1 MKTSTINRLGK
12 RIALSVV
19 SAASFEGDVLGVSS
33 VAVLILAGVL
43 SDSVSAQTVIMPRVP
58 RVAVAIP
65 LAAGSAVLPSGTPNT
80 LGSNLAVGSTLQNPV
95 YAPVVTA
102 GQFSPY
108 VVNPA
113 TNTATITETSNAG
126 ILAWN
131 SFDIGAGGT
140 VNIVQPSS
148 TSILLNRVSGSVSQ
162 SLINGALNANG
173 TVYLYNPNGM
183 IFGKTAVVNVGSL
196 FATSL
201 NVTDNLFLQGILS
214 SVDANFKS
222 SAAGTSTPGN
232 ILIDG
237 DSSSQAQLNAA
248 SGGKIVIF
256 APNVTN
262 NGMVTAPDGQVILAG
277 GGEVF
282 LAAPADP
289 SMRGLFVAV
298 NSGINILPAGTMTSV
313 TNNGS
318 ITVGRG
324 NATLVG
330 LAVNQNGQ
338 ISAQTSANINGSI
351 YLVAQDGAT
360 RSGNGK
366 ADAAIAGTLTLGS
379 GSTTSVSIQDDGSTI
394 TPGPNNVFK
403 PSQIQLLGQTI
414 NLLGKSGSQPGA
426 QVLAPSGVVTILAN
440 GNPGAPS
447 FVTQDTS
454 AVTLGAG
461 SLIDVSGDTS
471 ALLPMS
477 SNVIAVQLLA
487 ELADNLP
494 LRNSSLRG
502 QTLNFDIRK
511 GTTIANIGADLAI
524 LPFTIGQLAASGG
537 SVTVNSNGT
546 LVQEAGSS
554 IDVSGGRVN
563 FSAGYVNT
571 SFLTSAGALF
581 SDSSAPSNRLY
592 SGVVNRLDGRWD
604 YQPGYF
610 DGKSAGTITLAA
622 PEMAL
627 QGSLSGTVT
636 LGLYQRDISA
646 SNRPL
651 GGQLM
656 IGVSPGSGLN
666 DSTLPLQFGF
676 SGNLVLDN
684 NASMPASADLATTLA
699 SNLLDLNVDSLA
711 ASGFTRLAVY
721 SGGNITVAG
730 SLSLAAGGSLAL
742 TALGNINFNAGAT
755 IPGGSIT
762 AIAPLE
768 IIVASN
774 ARFDLA
780 GTWRN
785 DAKLASPILNVNG
798 MPAGDI
804 VTNGGSFSID
814 SNQIAFGNNVTVDV
828 SGGAWYSNKNKL
840 TTGSGGTVNILIDPN
855 INATNPTDII
865 SVGSGLTLDGYG
877 FSKGGSLTLTT
888 NNIQIGGSAA
898 VATDSLGL
906 TLMLPAHFFDLGGFT
921 SYNLDSL
928 FNVSVTAGATVNAV
942 AQNWLFSNPDKFKG
956 QMSGA
961 VTSVATPGMLA
972 VAGPQSGRQPI
983 NLTLAAT
990 GAGATG
996 SVLFGAGS
1004 LLQTDPQGSLTVVAN
1019 QLIDVEGTISVP
1031 AGKIT
1036 LSLSGTGY
1044 DPIRSIWVG
1053 AAAHLFAQGS
1063 TALLYT
1069 NGTGSTTGEVLG
1081 GGTINLGGVTAL
1093 SKGAGD
1099 IGEIVIA
1106 QQSVA
1111 GQQGGASI
1119 DVSGVA
1125 SAPVILAGQRTRSVA
1140 APVAS
1145 AGGSVTILAREGF
1158 VFDGAVSGAAGNSAQ
1173 QGGTLSLSLSRESGI
1188 AATGFPD
1195 QSPDVLNIID
1205 GPILARL
1212 PPGVA
1217 PGSDLSA
1224 LANQASINTAS
1235 FNKGGFDQLSFK
1247 SQNTINISSVTS
1259 SAVLSAKTA
1268 LYLDASVLAFGN
1280 AATSATP
1287 LTDVQINSAYVQ
1299 LGNDDFLTQAQSSA
1313 NVTNNI
1319 NNNLIGKAGTFLS
1332 SSPALGGSVTLN
1344 VNATTIDLIGSSVV
1358 QGVLNTNLNATQDI
1372 RLVGISQKDLT
1383 VGPTPNVVT
1392 PLEQLIPTGEFSVAG
1407 NLTLNS
1413 AQVYPTTLSNFALDV
1428 EGSNGTLNFVSNG
1441 NKPTLPLSAAGTLFA
1456 YAQSINQNGVV
1467 AAPFGTIDFVAGNQL
1482 TYAKGSV
1489 TTVAGIGVVPFGE
1502 IINGRDWV
1510 YDFGNGNDVLF
1521 QLATSNNVSVYPV
1534 TTLPQK
1540 ALISSAPNIQ
1550 TQTGATINLAGGGQL
1565 YGYEFTP
1572 GSYGSVDVLKNNS
1585 LSAPTNVFAILPGY
1599 TNAVA
1604 PRDYDY
1610 GQDGGLQPGESIY
1623 LSGLATLAAGNYVL
1637 LPAHYALLPGAFSV
1651 TLTNAGRDA
1660 VAAQN
1665 VVNLNGSYSVTGRS
1679 SYQGNGDTRNYAVTV
1694 TSGSV
1699 VRQQSQY
1706 QEYSAS
1712 SFFAA
1717 AAKTASTTLPL
1728 LPIDG
1733 GHLEFNAS
1741 ASLTLDGQFAL
1752 QASTGGVNGI
1762 VDISAPA
1769 IEVVSVA
1776 SQAVPTGTVA
1786 LVASNLNSLSASS
1799 LLLGGVRTINGAQTN
1814 IAVGAQSVTIA
1825 NNASNALSG
1834 TEIILAAQQNLIL
1847 AQGAS
1852 VQAIG
1857 SAVSSNQP
1865 LAILATDPNG
1875 TLVGTDGAL
1884 LRVSTG
1890 AAVAVSRTSAPVSA
1904 NGVVITPGIV
1914 PRGQQGVLTI
1924 ESGATIA
1931 ATGSA
1936 FIDSTDI
1943 IAPTVNQGNLM
1954 LAAGAALGLSA
1965 PRISLGDAIPGN
1977 ASGLQL
1983 NAAAL
1988 NGLDTLAALT
1998 LNSYTTIDIYGR
2010 ANLGNAAMNSL
2021 TLSAGGIQ
2029 GNYVAGAVGDVN
2041 LTAQSVQLGGGTFT
2055 TAGTVAVGSAGSLTM
2070 SAGSIM
2076 VGNAVVGNTGNFK
2089 VSGYGNVNLIT
2100 LGSLNGVGTGGLT
2113 ADTNL
2118 NLTAGLITAGSGSH
2132 ITFGTGQNLVLT
2144 EAGNSTVSVAPLQ
2157 AGGNIVF
2164 NAATIASN
2172 ANIAVPSGTVSM
2184 NAGNGVS
2191 LNGGT
2196 ISTAG
2201 LSRIF
2206 GTTTAYTPGG
2216 MISINGGVG
2225 NVMVAAGSTLD
2236 VSAVGASAGQL
2247 TVAAAGSASSTVMLN
2262 GIVKGAAVPGVDGN
2276 NQTQGSF
2283 SFDAGQLVSAAQ
2295 FDQLATT
2302 LTLSG
2307 FNALQTYRVRN
2318 GDINLDAGK
2327 TISARQAN
2335 LSADNGNLNISGT
2348 IDASG
2353 PGGGAIALYASEPSA
2368 GGQSGNVNLL
2378 AGSFLNASA
2387 TVAASSTTLSTAGT
2401 IGTGGNVVIG
2411 TGSADEQ
2418 MATGNVT
2425 GSVINF
2431 VSGAL
2436 IDVHGNSQEQ
2446 NGDANGTVTFRAPQI
2461 VGGNDVAIAGLNGS
2475 INGSKLTSVEGY
2487 KVYTASSISATAAS
2501 ATNLRVALPT
2511 SGAVATTGLLYRDAS
2526 QFANGAAAAALFG
2539 RSNPAINFSVSP
2551 GIEVVSQ
2558 GDLTVSVNEGLAV
2571 LAQNRGWNLD
2581 AWRFNGQPVNLTLLA
2596 AGNLFINGSISDGF
2610 TKSSSNIAMPGW
2622 NLDSTNS
2629 GSFTLVGGADLT
2641 SANPLAVNHVNTG
2654 DVQLNFANT
2663 TGTGV
2668 NTPVA
2673 LIRTGTGTIHIAAGQ
2688 DVVMGQVANASDA
2701 TLTLGAVIYT
2711 AGKST
2716 VIDGS
2721 LGSFTAPSGTLNTQ
2735 FARASTKVTSQFAED
2750 GGAIS
2755 IVAQGNVTGAPEQQV
2770 VDNWLFRQGA
2780 LAVDSKGNLTLD
2792 SNGNPT
2798 FAKSGAVVLNT
2809 AWWARPDYFDQGIAT
2824 FAGGNVSVVAVNGAM
2839 TDVSASTATGAF
2851 LPGGAPGGTLVQRGG
2866 GDLLVRA
2873 GGDIAG
2879 GSFYVQ
2885 KGSATISAGGSVTA
2899 GSIVSAATGVPGPN
2913 VNTVLALGDAQL
2925 SITANN
2931 NINID
2936 AIYNPTL
2943 TVQSTYNSGVSMNA
2957 SNPFSNAAKKRLEYT
2972 TFSTY
2977 TDQSTVS
2984 LTAIGGDVELN
2995 NNSVA
3000 SLTVTGLGASAIPII
3015 GLDQTS
3021 HGNDFLYSYL
3031 PATFNVVAMSGNI
3044 TSVGGFTMAGAP
3056 TGELNLLAN
3065 GAISLSGLERNA
3077 VVMADISQSQLP
3089 QYYSPRN
3096 LVMKDSQD
3104 LGVLDGFGTG
3114 IAVHSAT
3121 GLHSG
3126 DTQPARIIALSGDV
3140 VGDPVQ
3146 NDTLILPKL
3155 AEISA
3160 AHDILNLGFRI
3171 QQNSVG
3177 DVSAITAGNN
3187 ITDISNTQSNGSLLD
3202 NVVSGPGRIDISAGH
3217 TIDLGDTVGL
3227 VTRGNLD
3234 NTYLT
3239 PGGAGIN
3246 LTAGAMT
3253 ANYAGFAKNYLTA
3266 TSLNNA
3272 DQAAL
3277 ISYMNV
3283 LNPGSVSTA
3292 SQAWTLL
3299 QSLPVA
3305 KQQQFMATIK
3315 PDLNALFFTDLVS
3328 ASKVKGLVQFDN
3340 LVATLFP
3347 TVNPNGGDIN
3357 VFASQLKT
3365 QQGGAIYLFT
3375 PGGSVYAGLPNQ
3387 PVFLT
3392 QKLPSNEGIFT
3403 IGGGAIAALVHNN
3416 FEVDQGRVFTLDGG
3430 DISLVSQFGDLSAGK
3445 GTKTASSAPPPLLRT
3460 DATGNTIVDISS
3472 SISGSGIGT
3481 LEAFPNA
3488 PAANIYVVA
3497 PRGTF
3502 DAGDAGVRSTGSVE
3516 INAAIVLNAGNIV
3529 AAGVISGVPSIESLS
3544 VGAGLSS
3551 NVTPSTNDLTKNIAS
3566 AASSGDAATN
3576 LSVDVIGY
3584 GGDNVSNNAGNNAG
3598 NSGSRAAVDN
3608 SDDSK
3613 PKPKK
3618 N

>member
-1 MKTSTINRLGK
+1 MTTSTFNRLGK
-12 RIALSVV
+12 RLALSVSSV
-19 SAASFEGDVLGVSS
+19 SSIEGDILGVSS
-33 VAVLILAGVL
+33 VAVLILTGVL
-43 SDSVSAQTVIMPRVP
+43 SNSVSAQTVIVPRVP
-58 RVAVAIP
+58 RVAAAIP
-65 LAAGSAVLPSGTPNT
+65 VAAGSASLPSGAPNASGSNLAAGSTA
-80 LGSNLAVGSTLQNPV
+80 QNPV
-95 YAPVVTA
+95 YAPTVTA

-131 SFDIGAGGT
+131 SFDIGVGGT

-148 TSILLNRVSGSVSQ
+148 TSILLNRVNGSVSQ

-173 TVYLYNPNGM
+173 TVYLYNPNGF

-196 FATSL
+196 FASSL
-201 NVTDNLFLQGILS
+201 NVTDSLFLQGILS
-214 SVDANFKS
+214 SVDANFKN
-222 SAAGTSTPGN
+222 AAGATSTPGN

-248 SGGKIVIF
+248 VGGKIVVF

-262 NGMVTAPDGQVILAG
+262 NGVVTAPDGQVILAG

-282 LAAPADP
+282 LAAPTDP

-298 NSGINILPAGTMTSV
+298 NSGTGILPTGTSTSV

-318 ITVGRG
+318 IAVGRG

-351 YLVAQDGAT
+351 YLLAQDGAT

-379 GSTTSVSIQDDGSTI
+379 GSTTAVSILDDGSTI
-394 TPGPNNVFK
+394 TPSANNLFK

-414 NLLGKSGSQPGA
+414 NLQGKSGSQPGA
-426 QVLAPSGVVTILAN
+426 QVLAPGGVVTVLAN
-440 GNPGAPS
+440 ANPGAPI
-447 FVTQDTS
+447 FVTQDAS

-471 ALLPMS
+471 AVLPMS
-477 SNVIAVQLLA
+477 SNVVSVQLLA

-511 GTTIANIGADLAI
+511 GTTIANISADLAI
-524 LPFTIGQLAASGG
+524 LPFTIGQLAATGG

-546 LVQEAGSS
+546 LAQDAGSS
-554 IDVSGGRVN
+554 INVSGGRVN

-571 SFLTSAGALF
+571 SFLTSGGALF

-592 SGVVNRLDGRWD
+592 SGVVNRPDGRWD
-604 YQPGYF
+604 YQPAYF
-610 DGKSAGTITLAA
+610 DGKSAGTIALAA

-636 LGLYQRDISA
+636 PGLYQRDISA

-656 IGVSPGSGLN
+656 IGVTPGGGLN
-666 DSTLPLQFGF
+666 DTSLPLQFGF
-676 SGNLVLDN
+676 AGNLVLDN
-684 NASMPASADLATTLA
+684 NTTMPATTDTATVLA

-711 ASGFTRLAVY
+711 ANGFTRLSAY

-730 SLSLAAGGSLAL
+730 PLSLAAGGSLSL

-755 IPGGSIT
+755 IPGGTVSAT
-762 AIAPLE
+762 APLE
-768 IIVASN
+768 IAVASN

-785 DAKLASPILNVNG
+785 DAKLANPTLNING
-798 MPAGDI
+798 VPTGDI
-804 VTNGGSFSID
+804 VLNGGSFALD
-814 SNQIAFGNNVTVDV
+814 SNQIALGNNVTVDV
-828 SGGAWYSNKNKL
+828 SGGAWYANTNKL
-840 TTGSGGTVNILIDPN
+840 TTGNAGSIKILIDPN
-855 INATNPTDII
+855 INTTTPTDII
-865 SVGSGLTLDGYG
+865 SVGSGLTLNGYG
-877 FSKGGSLTLTT
+877 FGKGGSLTLAT

-898 VATDSLGL
+898 FGTDPLGL
-906 TLMLPAHFFDLGGFT
+906 TLMLPANFFGSGGFT

-928 FNVSVTAGATVNAV
+928 FSVDVIAGATVNAI
-942 AQNWLFSNPDKFKG
+942 AQNWVFNDPGKFKTQG
-956 QMSGA
+956 SG
-961 VTSVATPGMLA
+961 SVASVAAPGMLTL
-972 VAGPQSGRQPI
+972 AGPQSGRQPVNI
-983 NLTLAAT
+983 TLAAT
-990 GAGATG
+990 GAGVTG

-1004 LLQTDPQGSLTVVAN
+1004 LLQTDPLGSLTVVAN

-1031 AGKIT
+1031 AGQIA

-1044 DPIRSIWVG
+1044 DPLRSIWVG
-1053 AAAHLFAQGS
+1053 AAGHLFAQGS

-1069 NGTGSTTGEVLG
+1069 NGSGSTTGAVLG
-1081 GGTINLGGVTAL
+1081 GGTINLGGVTSL

-1099 IGEIVIA
+1099 IGEIVIE
-1106 QQSVA
+1106 QQSLA

-1119 DVSGVA
+1119 DVSGIA
-1125 SAPVILAGQRTRSVA
+1125 SAPLILAGQRIKSAA
-1140 APVAS
+1140 APIAS
-1145 AGGSVTILAREGF
+1145 AGGTVTILAREGV
-1158 VFDGAVSGAAGNSAQ
+1158 VFDGTVSAAAGNSTQ
-1173 QGGTLSLSLSRESGI
+1173 QGGSLSLSLSRETGI

-1195 QSPDVLNIID
+1195 QTPDVLNIID
-1205 GPILARL
+1205 GPIVPQL
-1212 PPGVA
+1212 PSGIA

-1268 LYLDASVLAFGN
+1268 VYLDSTVLAFGN
-1280 AATSATP
+1280 GANAAIP

-1299 LGNDDFLTQAQSSA
+1299 LGNDDFLTQAQPTA
-1313 NVTNNI
+1313 NVTSNI

-1332 SSPALGGSVTLN
+1332 ASPALGGAATLN

-1358 QGVLNTNLNATQDI
+1358 QGVQNTNLNATQDI

-1413 AQVYPTTLSNFALDV
+1413 AQVYPTTLTNFALDV
-1428 EGSNGTLNFVSNG
+1428 QGVNGTLNFVSNG
-1441 NKPTLPLSAAGTLFA
+1441 NKPYAPLSAAGTLFA
-1456 YAQSINQNGVV
+1456 FAQNINQAGVV
-1467 AAPFGTIDFVAGNQL
+1467 AAPFGTIDFVAGSQL
-1482 TYAKGSV
+1482 TYAKGSL
-1489 TTVAGIGVVPFGE
+1489 TTVAGVGVVPFGE

-1521 QLATSNNVSVYPV
+1521 QLPTSTNVSVYPV
-1534 TTLPQK
+1534 TALPQK
-1540 ALISSAPNIQ
+1540 VVIASAPNI
-1550 TQTGATINLAGGGQL
+1550 TTEAGATINLAGGGQL

-1572 GSYGSVDVLKNNS
+1572 GSYGSADVLKNNI
-1585 LSAPTNVFAILPGY
+1585 AGAQTNVFAILPGY
-1599 TNAVA
+1599 ANAVA
-1604 PRDYDY
+1604 PRDYQY
-1610 GQDGGLQPGESIY
+1610 GQDGGLQPGQSVY
-1623 LSGLATLAAGNYVL
+1623 LSGIAGLAAGNYVL
-1637 LPAHYALLPGAFSV
+1637 LPAHYALLPGAFAV
-1651 TLTNAGRDA
+1651 TLSNSGHDA

-1665 VVNLNGSYSVTGRS
+1665 VVNLNGSYSVAGSTN
-1679 SYQGNGDTRNYAVTV
+1679 YQGNGDTRNYAFTV
-1694 TSGSV
+1694 TPGSV
-1699 VRQQSQY
+1699 VRQESQY

-1717 AAKTASTTLPL
+1717 AAKTASVALPV

-1741 ASLTLDGQFAL
+1741 NSLTLDGQFEL
-1752 QASTGGVNGI
+1752 QADNGGVNGI

-1776 SQAVPTGTVA
+1776 SQAVPTGTLE

-1799 LLLGGVRTINGAQTN
+1799 LLLGGVRTINGGTSN

-1834 TEIILAAQQNLIL
+1834 SEIILAAQQNLTL

-1852 VQAIG
+1852 VQASG
-1857 SAVSSNQP
+1857 AALTTNQN

-1875 TLVGTDGAL
+1875 LAVGTDGAL

-1890 AAVAVSRTSAPVSA
+1890 GAVAVSRTSLPVTV
-1904 NGVVITPGIV
+1904 NGVVITSGVAPS
-1914 PRGQQGVLTI
+1914 GQQGVLTI
-1924 ESGATIA
+1924 QSGATIA

-1936 FIDSTDI
+1936 YIDSTDI
-1943 IAPTVNQGNLM
+1943 AAPTVNQGNLN

-1965 PRISLGDAIPGN
+1965 PRISLGDAIPVG

-1983 NAAAL
+1983 NTAAL
-1988 NGLDTLAALT
+1988 SGLDTLSALT
-1998 LNSYTTIDIYGR
+1998 LNSYSTIDIYGH
-2010 ANLGNAAMNSL
+2010 ANLGSAAMNVL

-2029 GNYVAGAVGDVN
+2029 GNYLAGAAGDVN
-2041 LTAQSVQLGGGTFT
+2041 LTAQSVQLSGGALTPVG
-2055 TAGTVAVGSAGSLTM
+2055 AVAAGSAGSLNI
-2070 SAGSIM
+2070 SAAGIT
-2076 VGNAVVGNTGNFK
+2076 VGNAGNFK
-2089 VSGYGNVNLIT
+2089 ISGYGNVNLT
-2100 LGSLNGVGTGGLT
+2100 TPGVLNGVGNGGLSV
-2113 ADTNL
+2113 DSNL
-2118 NLTAGLITAGSGSH
+2118 NLTAGMITAGAGSH
-2132 ITFGTGQNLVLT
+2132 ITYGAGQNLVLA
-2144 EAGNSTVSVAPLQ
+2144 EAGNPTVAAPALQ
-2157 AGGNIVF
+2157 AGGNIAF
-2164 NAATIASN
+2164 NAATVVSN
-2172 ANIAVPSGTVSM
+2172 ANIDLPSGTVSI

-2191 LNGGT
+2191 LTGGT

-2201 LSRIF
+2201 LIRSF

-2216 MISINGGVG
+2216 TISIIGGSG
-2225 NVMVAAGSTLD
+2225 NVTVAAGNTLD

-2247 TVAAAGSASSTVMLN
+2247 TVAAAGSASSTVVLN
-2262 GIVKGAAVPGVDGN
+2262 GVLKGSATPGVDGN

-2283 SFDAGQLVSAAQ
+2283 SLDAGQLVSANQ
-2295 FDQLATT
+2295 FDQLAST
-2302 LTLSG
+2302 LTMSG
-2307 FNALQTYRVRN
+2307 FNAAQTYRVRN
-2318 GDINLDAGK
+2318 GDVNLDTGN
-2327 TISARQAN
+2327 TLRARQVSV
-2335 LSADNGNLNISGT
+2335 SADNGSVNIGGI

-2353 PGGGAIALYASEPSA
+2353 PAGGAIALFAAQPTA

-2378 AGSFLNASA
+2378 AGSLLNASA
-2387 TVAASSTTLSTAGT
+2387 SAAASSTTVSTAGST
-2401 IGTGGNVVIG
+2401 GTGGSVMIG
-2411 TGSADEQ
+2411 TGSTDAQ
-2418 MATGNVT
+2418 MATGFVA

-2431 VSGAL
+2431 ASGAL
-2436 IDVHGNSQEQ
+2436 IDVHGNSQEL

-2461 VGGNDVAIAGLNGS
+2461 VGGNDVAIAGLNGT
-2475 INGSKLTSVEGY
+2475 INGSKLTTVEGY
-2487 KVYTASSISATAAS
+2487 KAYSASSITASAAS
-2501 ATNLRVALPT
+2501 ATNLQVALPT
-2511 SGAVATTGLLYRDAS
+2511 SGAVASNSLLYLDAS
-2526 QFANGAAAAALFG
+2526 QFGNGGAAAALFG
-2539 RSNPAINFSVSP
+2539 RSNSAIAFNLSP
-2551 GIEVVSQ
+2551 GIQVTSQ

-2571 LAQNRGWNLD
+2571 AAQNRGWNLD

-2610 TKSSSNIAMPGW
+2610 IKSSANIAMPGW

-2629 GSFTLVGGADLT
+2629 GNFTLVGGADL
-2641 SANPLAVNHVNTG
+2641 SAANPLAVNHTNTG
-2654 DVQLNFANT
+2654 DVQLNFVNT

-2673 LIRTGTGTIHIAAGQ
+2673 LIRTGTGTINIAAGQ
-2688 DVVMGQVANASDA
+2688 DVVMGQVANVSNPA
-2701 TLTLGAVIYT
+2701 LTLGAVIYT

-2716 VIDGS
+2716 AYDGS
-2721 LGSFTAPSGTLNTQ
+2721 LGSFTAPSSTINTQ
-2735 FARASTKVTSQFAED
+2735 FAKAATKISAQFAED
-2750 GGAIS
+2750 GGAVS
-2755 IVAQGNVTGAPEQQV
+2755 IVAQNNVIGAPEQQV
-2770 VDNWLFRQGA
+2770 VDNWLFRQGT
-2780 LAVDSKGNLTLD
+2780 LAVDSKGNPIVD

-2798 FAKSGAVVLNT
+2798 FAKSGATVLNT

-2824 FAGGNVSVVAVNGAM
+2824 LGGGNVSVVAVSGTIA
-2839 TDVSASTATGAF
+2839 DVSASTATSAF
-2851 LPGGAPGGTLVQRGG
+2851 LPGSGPTGALVQRGG

-2885 KGSATISAGGSVTA
+2885 KGSATITAGGSVTS
-2899 GSIVSAATGVPGPN
+2899 GSIVPTAAGAPGPN

-2925 SITANN
+2925 SVTANN
-2931 NINID
+2931 NISID

-2943 TVQSTYNSGVSMNA
+2943 TAQSTYNSGLSMNA
-2957 SNPFSNAAKKRLEYT
+2957 SNPFSGVAKTRLQYT

-2977 TDQSTVS
+2977 TNQSEVS
-2984 LTAIGGDVELN
+2984 LTAIGGDVALN

-3000 SLTVTGLGASAIPII
+3000 TLPATSLGANAIPIL

-3031 PATFNVVAMSGNI
+3031 PATFNVLAMSGNI
-3044 TSVGGFTMAGAP
+3044 NSVGGFTMAGAP

-3065 GAISLSGLERNA
+3065 GSISLSGLERDA
-3077 VVMADISQSQLP
+3077 VVMADISQSQFP
-3089 QYYSPRN
+3089 QVYAPRN
-3096 LVMKDSQD
+3096 LVLNDAQD

-3114 IAVHSAT
+3114 IAMHSAT
-3121 GLHSG
+3121 GLHNG
-3126 DTQPARIIALSGDV
+3126 DTQPVRIIALNGNI
-3140 VGDPVQ
+3140 VGDPIQ

-3160 AHDILNLGFRI
+3160 AHDILNLGFKL

-3177 DVSAITAGNN
+3177 DVTTITAGNN
-3187 ITDISNTQSNGSLLD
+3187 ITDVSNTQSNGSLL
-3202 NVVSGPGRIDISAGH
+3202 NNTIGGPGRIDISAGH

-3246 LTAGAMT
+3246 LTAGTTT
-3253 ANYAGFAKNYLTA
+3253 ANYAGFATNYLTA
-3266 TSLNNA
+3266 ASLNNA
-3272 DQAAL
+3272 DQATL
-3277 ISYMNV
+3277 ISYINV
-3283 LNPGSVSTA
+3283 LSPGSVSTA
-3292 SQAWTLL
+3292 GDAWSAL
-3299 QSLPVA
+3299 QKLPVA
-3305 KQQQFMATIK
+3305 QQQQFLGTIK
-3315 PDLNALFFTDLVS
+3315 PDLNALYFTDLVS
-3328 ASKVKGLVQFDN
+3328 ASKIKGLVKFDN

-3365 QQGGAIYLFT
+3365 QQGGAIYMFT
-3375 PGGSVYAGLPNQ
+3375 PAGSVYAGLPNQ

-3403 IGGGAIAALVHNN
+3403 IGGGAIAALVHDN

-3430 DISLVSQFGDLSAGK
+3430 DISLVSQFGNLSAGK

-3460 DATGNTIVDISS
+3460 DAAGNTIVDISS

-3502 DAGDAGVRSTGSVE
+3502 DAGDAGVRSTGSVT
-3516 INAAIVLNAGNIV
+3516 INAAVVLNAGNIV
-3529 AAGVISGVPSIESLS
+3529 AAGAVSGVPSVESLS

-3551 NVTPSTNDLTKNIAS
+3551 NVTPSTNDLTKNIAN
-3566 AASSGDAATN
+3566 AASNGNDATN
-3576 LSVDVIGY
+3576 LSVDVLGY
-3584 GGDNVSNNAGNNAG
+3584 GGDAT
-3598 NSGSRAAVDN
+3598 DETT
-3608 SDDSK
+3608 SDDSDEK
-3613 PKPKK
+3613 KKKRKK